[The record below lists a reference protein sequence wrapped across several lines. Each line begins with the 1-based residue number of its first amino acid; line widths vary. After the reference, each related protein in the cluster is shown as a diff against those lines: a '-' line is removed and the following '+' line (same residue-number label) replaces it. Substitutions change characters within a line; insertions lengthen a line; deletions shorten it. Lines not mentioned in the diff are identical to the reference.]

1 MPKVAREL
9 SAQAV
14 ARLREIGDHAVGGV
28 PGLFLRVAENS
39 RHWCFRYSLQ
49 GQRRLMGLGSYPSV
63 SLAKTI
69 DIHFFVNSY
78 VSTVVTSI
86 KNGSKG
92 KWGAIP
98 MPPNKVSDE
107 EAQKL
112 AQWILS
118 LK

>member
-49 GQRRLMGLGSYPSV
+49 ELV
-63 SLAKTI
+63 
-69 DIHFFVNSY
+69 
-78 VSTVVTSI
+78 
-86 KNGSKG
+86 
-92 KWGAIP
+92 
-98 MPPNKVSDE
+98 E
-107 EAQKL
+107 
-112 AQWILS
+112 
-118 LK
+118 